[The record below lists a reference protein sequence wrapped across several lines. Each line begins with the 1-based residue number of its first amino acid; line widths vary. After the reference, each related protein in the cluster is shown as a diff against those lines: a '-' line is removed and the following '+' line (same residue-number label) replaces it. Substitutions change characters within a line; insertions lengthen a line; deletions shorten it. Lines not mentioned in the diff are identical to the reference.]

1 MTMSAPP
8 HKQQLYRHPGTTT
21 ATPPPT
27 PAAQVVSELHGS
39 ALKPT
44 LAVAYMGQC
53 AGIWRMA
60 RVGPDGT
67 HGMAYG
73 TGTGRADVR

>member
-1 MTMSAPP
+1 
-8 HKQQLYRHPGTTT
+8 
-21 ATPPPT
+21 
-27 PAAQVVSELHGS
+27 VV
-39 ALKPT
+39 AR
-44 LAVAYMGQC
+44 MDQC

-73 TGTGRADVR
+73 TGTRRMAIELD